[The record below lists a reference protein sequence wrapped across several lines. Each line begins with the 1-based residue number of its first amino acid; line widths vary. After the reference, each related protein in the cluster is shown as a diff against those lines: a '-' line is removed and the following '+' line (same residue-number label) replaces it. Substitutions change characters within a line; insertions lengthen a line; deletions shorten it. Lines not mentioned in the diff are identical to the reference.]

1 MRIERSL
8 LLSWSRVDCKAS
20 RATGESPIASDRS
33 DLMVRK
39 IGLSGRGWRSTLEV
53 GRSTATSTVAS
64 GAAIMKMIS
73 STRMTSMNGVTLI
86 SWISPSVL
94 SPWSRRMLTGLLRG
108 RNGSRIALR
117 TLHQIA
123 AHHGQDLDAGVGIE
137 RAILRD
143 RARKHVV
150 DHHRRDR
157 GGEPEG
163 GGEQRLGDA
172 RRDHREIGGV
182 QLRNP
187 DEAVHDAPYRAEQ
200 ADEGRG
206 GADGGEDAGAAQHL
220 PPDPGLD
227 ALEPRRDALLDAV
240 DVAPVGRAA
249 QFALHRRDQPRHLP
263 ARDAGRPGSFG
274 ERTRLGEHALGAGE
288 AAPGVDEFQR

>member
-86 SWISPSVL
+86 SWISPSAS
-94 SPWSRRMLTGLLRG
+94 SPWSRRMLMASLR
-108 RNGSRIALR
+108 RRDRRRITLR
-117 TLHQIA
+117 PLHEVA
-123 AHHGQDLDAGVGIE
+123 ADHGHDLDAGVGIE

-143 RARKHVV
+143 RTREHVV

-172 RRDHREIGGV
+172 RRHHREIGGV
-182 QLRNP
+182 QLRDA
-187 DEAVHDAPYRAEQ
+187 DEAVHDAPHRAEQ

-220 PPDPGLD
+220 PPDARD

-240 DVAPVGRAA
+240 DVAPVGRA
-249 QFALHRRDQPRHLP
+249 
-263 ARDAGRPGSFG
+263 
-274 ERTRLGEHALGAGE
+274 
-288 AAPGVDEFQR
+288 